1 MRLLGGLVGLC
12 LLAGC
17 ATPTVERPS
26 VSNEWVDPLVE
37 FRSRLPTLPPEEL
50 DRPENQMKV
59 ADCIIAAIASERPQ
73 LLRYLCDPDATEY
86 LLNKATDLDPHLA
99 SHLIA
104 DLMDDAKTRIA
115 LSSTCRS
122 TRIVAALAV
131 RDTALRRRIIL
142 HSKDAAI
149 RNAYA
154 ETLDPSEVELLTLL
168 ASDPDKAIATRA
180 ADRLRK

>member
-1 MRLLGGLVGLC
+1 MRILGGLVGLC

-26 VSNEWVDPLVE
+26 VSKEWVDPLVE
-37 FRSRLPTLPPEEL
+37 FRSRLPPLPPEEL

-59 ADCIIAAIASERPQ
+59 ADCIIAATANERPQ

-115 LSSTCRS
+115 LSSTC
-122 TRIVAALAV
+122 
-131 RDTALRRRIIL
+131 
-142 HSKDAAI
+142 
-149 RNAYA
+149 
-154 ETLDPSEVELLTLL
+154 
-168 ASDPDKAIATRA
+168 
-180 ADRLRK
+180 

>member
-1 MRLLGGLVGLC
+1 M
-12 LLAGC
+12 
-17 ATPTVERPS
+17 
-26 VSNEWVDPLVE
+26 
-37 FRSRLPTLPPEEL
+37 
-50 DRPENQMKV
+50 
-59 ADCIIAAIASERPQ
+59 
-73 LLRYLCDPDATEY
+73 LRYLCDPDATEY

-154 ETLDPSEVELLTLL
+154 ETLDSSEVELLTLL